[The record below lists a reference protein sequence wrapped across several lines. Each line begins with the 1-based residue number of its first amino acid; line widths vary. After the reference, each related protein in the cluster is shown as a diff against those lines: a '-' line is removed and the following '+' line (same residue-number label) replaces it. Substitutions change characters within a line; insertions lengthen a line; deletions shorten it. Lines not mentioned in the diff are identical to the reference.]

1 MENFAQVLRLNLDTL
16 SIMGHTVCI
25 DELAAADMYYTDD
38 AARNCDFKLLVK
50 KDDIVIAI
58 VYMYP
63 DGRFFGAE
71 DTLRKPISVWIEKT
85 RKNLNK

>member
-1 MENFAQVLRLNLDTL
+1 MNVSKILHESTVRRNLSWSFSKAIEENAE
-16 SIMGHTVCI
+16 C
-25 DELAAADMYYTDD
+25 Y
-38 AARNCDFKLLVK
+38 FKLLVK

-63 DGRFFGAE
+63 DGRFFGAD